1 MKYVKILMVTMLLLS
16 ISGCSANKAETNN
29 NVTLYTQTEN
39 SNIKDSDMADT
50 DVTKQQSDDLTN
62 VSDQKT
68 ESNTEKSEK
77 AMKLTLNAQEYNVTL
92 NDNSTID
99 DILKLL
105 PMTLE
110 MQRYAGHEYYA
121 SLSETPTIEGVTKTS
136 DIKAG
141 GIYYWDGWNAFVIN
155 FEDINI
161 APYKVVHVGDING
174 NIVSELD
181 KSGDTITVNVQ

>member
-1 MKYVKILMVTMLLLS
+1 MLLLS

-29 NVTLYTQTEN
+29 NVTLDTQTEN

-62 VSDQKT
+62 VSDEKT

-77 AMKLTLNAQEYNVTL
+77 TMRLILNAQEYNVTL

-105 PMTLE
+105 PMTLK

-121 SLSETPTIEGVTKTS
+121 SLLETPTIEGVTTTS

-155 FEDINI
+155 FEDTNI
-161 APYKVVHVGDING
+161 ASYKVVHVGDING

>member
-1 MKYVKILMVTMLLLS
+1 MKYVTIFMVTMLLLS
-16 ISGCSANKAETNN
+16 IVGCSANKAETNN
-29 NVTLYTQTEN
+29 NVTLDTQTEN

-62 VSDQKT
+62 VSDEKT

-77 AMKLTLNAQEYNVTL
+77 TMKLTLNEHEYNVTL
-92 NDNSTID
+92 NNNSTTD

-105 PMTLE
+105 PMTLK

-121 SLSETPTIEGVTKTS
+121 SLSETPTIEGVTTTS

-155 FEDINI
+155 FEDTNI
-161 APYKVVHVGDING
+161 APYKVVHIGDVNG
-174 NIVSELD
+174 DIVSELSKSED
-181 KSGDTITVNVQ
+181 KITVNVQ